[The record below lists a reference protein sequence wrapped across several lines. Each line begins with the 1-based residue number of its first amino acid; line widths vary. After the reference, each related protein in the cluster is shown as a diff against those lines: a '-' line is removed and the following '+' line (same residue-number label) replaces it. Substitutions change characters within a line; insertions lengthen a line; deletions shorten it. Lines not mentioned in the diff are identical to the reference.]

1 MKEKIKRVFDKIFH
15 SPTTY
20 IILLSLLVLVLLVP
34 ELIFAAGY
42 LSALS
47 EIGIVKAIR
56 LVSQMIWAI
65 IILALHLIPFVL
77 IAALVLQ
84 IFSFAKQL
92 LTLSRIKKTMRENKR
107 DFDSKP
113 KIYYAGGLRFGLKAR
128 LRGRKN
134 DINIVIIHVRRKH
147 AKYHFSDPENIEIW
161 CKKLVAFGSR
171 NRAQVMTYGEWT
183 QKGSLKLPKWENG
196 ENYAIFDS
204 SRLDITSDERGES
217 PYRISGDRLFDS
229 FCVYTADKFVEHI
242 ENTMRLK

>member
-1 MKEKIKRVFDKIFH
+1 MESIKRIFDKIRKI
-15 SPTTY
+15 PKIY
-20 IILLSLLVLVLLVP
+20 IILLSLLALALLLP
-34 ELIFAAGY
+34 EPIFAAGY
-42 LSALS
+42 LSEFT
-47 EIGIVKAIR
+47 EIDIVKAIR

-77 IAALVLQ
+77 IVALVLQ

-92 LTLSRIKKTMRENKR
+92 STLSRIKKTMRENKR

-134 DINIVIIHVRRKH
+134 DINIVIIHVRRRY
-147 AKYHFSDPENIEIW
+147 AKYHFNDPENVEIW

-183 QKGSLKLPKWENG
+183 QKGSLKLPKWESG

-204 SRLDITSDERGES
+204 ARLDITSDERGES

-229 FCVYTADKFVEHI
+229 FTVYTADKFVEYI
-242 ENTMRLK
+242 EKNEK